1 MFAKLKSY
9 CCQVKQQSIKLTL
22 FRWQLLGTATRE
34 GSTTGLSKTPGQH
47 GKKPGHECW
56 AKQTNK
62 TIGRFGENGYFKI
75 KRGTGHC
82 GVSIFFTNTLALQ
95 LALISNKTSIKNLC
109 ILHLFVHNIRMTDI
123 ASGWLTS
130 LHLCLLC
137 CLKHST
143 NELQSSSLTINTKPQ
158 VSPSIKLLFGNG
170 KFTYLWVI

>member
-56 AKQTNK
+56 AKQTNI

-82 GVSIFFTNTLALQ
+82 GVSIFFTNTLAWKF
-95 LALISNKTSIKNLC
+95 ALIKQEFDQNFC
-109 ILHLFVHNIRMTDI
+109 ILHFFVHKRIKEGNKNHLSFYSQPWPTFLQV
-123 ASGWLTS
+123 GS
-130 LHLCLLC
+130 LHYTSAYCAAW
-137 CLKHST
+137 
-143 NELQSSSLTINTKPQ
+143 NTPQ
-158 VSPSIKLLFGNG
+158 TADKAP
-170 KFTYLWVI
+170 LWQ